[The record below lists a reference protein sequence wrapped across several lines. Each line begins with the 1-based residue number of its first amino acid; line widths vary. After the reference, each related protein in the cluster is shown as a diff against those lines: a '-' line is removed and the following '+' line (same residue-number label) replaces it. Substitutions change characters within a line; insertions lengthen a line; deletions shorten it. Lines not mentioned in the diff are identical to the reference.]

1 MSERALRF
9 RIGLLVIGA
18 LLLLAF
24 LATIFGSLPTL
35 FRRTNAY
42 TVEFADAPNISKGT
56 PVRRSGVR
64 IGQVDSIDLN
74 DETGE
79 VSVHISID
87 KRFTVHQNEQPT
99 LVVGL
104 LGGDSSIDFIPKK
117 EEQPPLERGPI
128 PPGSVLQGKRQPT
141 VGSLVSQASEVVPN
155 TQELL
160 NDIRKSLQS
169 VEKLTPLT
177 EDAIREY
184 RDLARTAN
192 KSFPQFLKTNDELQ
206 QLARAVR
213 ESVPDLRHTN
223 DEVQTAVR
231 NFARLTERL
240 DLLVQTNQDKVIKTV
255 DNLNDVLARVG
266 GVLSDENQRAFSAT
280 LKNIRTS
287 SDNLPSISK
296 NTDEVLQET
305 RETIRRMR
313 DAITRMEDMLANLQ
327 IASKSL
333 AERGP
338 SILKN
343 VDEGSERFS
352 RTMADFNELLRVIGE
367 GDGTLRRFISD
378 PALYNHLDEVSV
390 QIIKLMPRINRM
402 LADLE
407 VFSDKLAR
415 HPESLGLGGVVH
427 PSSGIKD
434 VPSTLPQSGKK
445 SHQ

>member
-24 LATIFGSLPTL
+24 LATLFGSLPTL
-35 FRRTNAY
+35 WRRTNAF
-42 TVEFADAPNISKGT
+42 TVAFTDAPNIGQGT

-74 DETGE
+74 DESGE

-104 LGGDSSIDFIPKK
+104 LGGDTSIDFIPKK
-117 EEQPPLERGPI
+117 EEQPPLSHDPI
-128 PPGSVLQGKRQPT
+128 APGSLLQGKRQPT

-169 VEKLTPLT
+169 VEKLAPLT
-177 EDAIREY
+177 EDAIKEY
-184 RDLARTAN
+184 RDLAKAAN
-192 KSFPQFLKTNDELQ
+192 KSFPQFLKTNDEIM
-206 QLARAVR
+206 QLAKAVR
-213 ESVPDLRHTN
+213 ESVPDIRRTN

-231 NFARLTERL
+231 NVARLSERL
-240 DLLVQTNQDKVIKTV
+240 DLLLQTNQDKLVKTV
-255 DNLNDVLARVG
+255 DNLNDALARVG
-266 GVLSDENQRAFSAT
+266 GLLSDENQRAFSAT
-280 LKNIRTS
+280 LKNVKTS
-287 SDNLPSISK
+287 SENLPSITK
-296 NTDEVLQET
+296 DADEVLKET
-305 RETIRRMR
+305 SETMRRMR
-313 DAITRMEDMLANLQ
+313 EAVNRAEDMLANLQ
-327 IASKSL
+327 AASKSL

-343 VDEGSERFS
+343 VDEGTEKISK
-352 RTMADFNELLRVIGE
+352 MVADLNELLRVIGE
-367 GDGTLRRFISD
+367 GDGTLRRFITD
-378 PALYNHLDEVSV
+378 PALYNHLDDVSV
-390 QIIKLMPRINRM
+390 QLLKLMPRINRM

-415 HPESLGLGGVVH
+415 HPESIGLGGVVH
-427 PSSGIKD
+427 PSAGLKD
-434 VPSTLPQSGKK
+434 VPSTVTGPGKK
-445 SHQ
+445 SH